1 MREKSVEINE
11 KSIQVQKIADKL
23 LKAKT
28 LEEIVGSKSPLNE
41 LIKEAIER
49 ILESERDEHLGYS
62 AYKKVDDSSSNS
74 RNGYSKKSLL
84 TSKGEIEIKVPRD
97 RDSSFEPKLIP
108 KHKHID
114 SELESKILSL
124 YSIGMS
130 TRDIEEQ
137 IKELYGIEIS
147 PSFVSKVSSNLKET
161 IDEWQERPLEN
172 LYVTIFLDGIYFKV
186 REEGKVIS
194 KVAYT
199 ALGIDT
205 RGESDIL
212 GIWIAE
218 NEGSAFWS
226 NVLYNIKKRGVNDI
240 LIASVDGLKGFPEA
254 IKTVFPNTV
263 IQTCIVHQIRTSLR
277 FTGSK
282 YHKLLVKDM
291 KLIYQADDRQ
301 MAERELEI
309 FEEKWKKLSPAMVDS
324 WKNNWHNLS
333 SFLDYPPVIRKMMY
347 TTNAVESVHR
357 QFRKITKN
365 KCSFPNDEALRK
377 QLFLAIQNAT
387 KKIKRKY
394 NWNEI
399 ISALK
404 IYFGDRLILE

>member
-172 LYVTIFLDGIYFKV
+172 LYVTIFLDG
-186 REEGKVIS
+186 
-194 KVAYT
+194 
-199 ALGIDT
+199 
-205 RGESDIL
+205 
-212 GIWIAE
+212 
-218 NEGSAFWS
+218 
-226 NVLYNIKKRGVNDI
+226 
-240 LIASVDGLKGFPEA
+240 
-254 IKTVFPNTV
+254 
-263 IQTCIVHQIRTSLR
+263 
-277 FTGSK
+277 
-282 YHKLLVKDM
+282 M
-291 KLIYQADDRQ
+291 
-301 MAERELEI
+301 
-309 FEEKWKKLSPAMVDS
+309 
-324 WKNNWHNLS
+324 
-333 SFLDYPPVIRKMMY
+333 
-347 TTNAVESVHR
+347 
-357 QFRKITKN
+357 
-365 KCSFPNDEALRK
+365 
-377 QLFLAIQNAT
+377 
-387 KKIKRKY
+387 
-394 NWNEI
+394 
-399 ISALK
+399 
-404 IYFGDRLILE
+404 